1 MADELGTKGLS
12 STIKKLREEI
22 NKSSDTGIGK
32 DEFIKAQVKAETIE
46 TKLFEAEQA
55 GDDARAAAIREQLS
69 GVREALERGPM
80 NLATLNKRMEEL
92 DAINENLEKAAE
104 RQNNQNEIL
113 QQQLARDETT
123 RSLKDLSDDLKNQ
136 TERLDNTKDLEKS
149 LSNLQGFFGAAQNET
164 SLQLQEAFEQATADL
179 AAAEAA
185 GDDQARDLALQ
196 QLAAIQDGAESEEK
210 RREAQKALDEQNDA
224 LLQTANGV
232 ESLGSKFDDFA
243 STAAGGVG
251 FLATLAGLALLFLDP
266 QKFAELISSVIE
278 NITQVFQGI
287 YAVFTGDIE
296 GGLGLISEN
305 LGTFAALLGGLVL
318 FLGGPLLRG
327 LSMVLTVAR
336 VVRGF
341 VLLQWVPGMLAALS
355 GMATSFMA
363 MIAPFA
369 PIIAIA
375 AGVIAI
381 IGGLYYGF
389 QKLRESLGPGA
400 GIMDTLKVAAL
411 YLVDFLS
418 MLVNAITFIPRKI
431 IGLIGPTAAK
441 FLFGDDV
448 DTSAIDALAAGLQ
461 TNRGAEAAA
470 ALREQNAQREQ
481 QPTFDEALED
491 TSSFDAALND
501 TSRFDEALN
510 NVSGFNLDDLNSENF
525 DLALEGQSP
534 ANLTSVV
541 QNNSPS
547 TRRTTNT
554 TIIEQPNSPG
564 MGILSGLSFAR

>member
-12 STIKKLREEI
+12 NTIQRLREEI
-22 NKSSDTGIGK
+22 NKTSDTGIGK
-32 DEFIKAQVKAETIE
+32 DEFIKAQVKAESIE

-55 GDDARAAAIREQLS
+55 GDDARATAIREQLS

-123 RSLKDLSDDLKNQ
+123 RSLRDLSDDLKSQ

-149 LSNLQGFFGAAQNET
+149 LSNLQGFFGASQNET
-164 SLQLQEAFEQATADL
+164 SQQLQAAFEQATADL

-185 GDDQARDLALQ
+185 GDDQARELALQ
-196 QLAAIQDGAESEEK
+196 QLQAIQEGAESEEK

-232 ESLGSKFDDFA
+232 EGLGNKFDDFA

-251 FLATLAGLALLFLDP
+251 FLAALGGLALLFLDP
-266 QKFAELISSVIE
+266 EEFSALISEVIG
-278 NITQVFQGI
+278 NITEIFQGI

-318 FLGGPLLRG
+318 FLGGPLLKG
-327 LSMVLTVAR
+327 MSMVLKIAR

-341 VLLQWVPGMLAALS
+341 VLMQWVPGMIAAMS
-355 GMATSFMA
+355 GMATSMMA
-363 MIAPFA
+363 MVAPFA

-400 GIMDTLKVAAL
+400 GIIDTLKVAAL

-418 MLVNAITFIPRKI
+418 MLVNGITFVPRKI
-431 IGLIGPTAAK
+431 IGFLGARAAK
-441 FLFGDDV
+441 WLFGEDF
-448 DTSAIDALAAGLQ
+448 DTSALDSISQGLR
-461 TNRGAEAAA
+461 TDRGATAAEEMRLANEARAA
-470 ALREQNAQREQ
+470 EEPIAEPEM
-481 QPTFDEALED
+481 PTFDGALSQED
-491 TSSFDAALND
+491 MDLLSG
-501 TSRFDEALN
+501 
-510 NVSGFNLDDLNSENF
+510 SGFNLDDLNSENF
-525 DLALEGQSP
+525 DLALEGQSGGDSNI
-534 ANLTSVV
+534 NLLQ
-541 QNNSPS
+541 QNPVS
-547 TRRTTNT
+547 TKRTTNT
-554 TIIEQPNSPG
+554 TIIEQPTSPG

>member
-12 STIKKLREEI
+12 DTIKKLREEI
-22 NKSSDTGIGK
+22 NKSSDSGIGK

-123 RSLKDLSDDLKNQ
+123 RSLRDLSDDLKSQ

-149 LSNLQGFFGAAQNET
+149 LSNLQGFFGASQNET
-164 SLQLQEAFEQATADL
+164 SQQLQAAFEQATADL

-185 GDDQARDLALQ
+185 GDDQARELALQ
-196 QLAAIQDGAESEEK
+196 QLQAIQEGAESEEK

-232 ESLGSKFDDFA
+232 EGLGNKFDDFA

-251 FLATLAGLALLFLDP
+251 FLAALGGLALLFLDP
-266 QKFAELISSVIE
+266 EEFSALISEVIG
-278 NITQVFQGI
+278 NITEIFQGI

-318 FLGGPLLRG
+318 FLGGPLLKG
-327 LSMVLTVAR
+327 MSMVLKIAR

-341 VLLQWVPGMLAALS
+341 VLMQWVPGMIAAMS
-355 GMATSFMA
+355 GMATSMMA
-363 MIAPFA
+363 MVAPFA

-400 GIMDTLKVAAL
+400 GIIDTLKVAAL

-418 MLVNAITFIPRKI
+418 MLVNGITFVPRKI
-431 IGLIGPTAAK
+431 IGFLGARAAK
-441 FLFGDDV
+441 WLFGEDF
-448 DTSAIDALAAGLQ
+448 DTSALDSISQGLR
-461 TNRGAEAAA
+461 TDRGATAAEEMRLANEARAA
-470 ALREQNAQREQ
+470 EEPIAEPEM
-481 QPTFDEALED
+481 PTFDGALSQED
-491 TSSFDAALND
+491 MDLLSG
-501 TSRFDEALN
+501 
-510 NVSGFNLDDLNSENF
+510 SGFNLDDLNSENF
-525 DLALEGQSP
+525 DLALEGQSGGDSNI
-534 ANLTSVV
+534 NLLQ
-541 QNNSPS
+541 QNPVS
-547 TRRTTNT
+547 TKRTTNT
-554 TIIEQPNSPG
+554 TIIEQPTSPG

>member
-12 STIKKLREEI
+12 NTIQRLREEI
-22 NKSSDTGIGK
+22 NKTSDTGIGK
-32 DEFIKAQVKAETIE
+32 DEFIKAQVKAESIE

-123 RSLKDLSDDLKNQ
+123 RSLRDLSDDLKSQ

-149 LSNLQGFFGAAQNET
+149 LSNLQGFFGASQNET
-164 SLQLQEAFEQATADL
+164 SQQLQAAFEQATADL

-185 GDDQARDLALQ
+185 GDDQARELALQ
-196 QLAAIQDGAESEEK
+196 QLQAIQEGAESEEK

-232 ESLGSKFDDFA
+232 EGLGNKFDDFA

-251 FLATLAGLALLFLDP
+251 FLAALGGLALLFLDP
-266 QKFAELISSVIE
+266 EEFSALISEVIG
-278 NITQVFQGI
+278 NITEIFQGI

-318 FLGGPLLRG
+318 FLGGPLLKG
-327 LSMVLTVAR
+327 MSMVLKIAR

-341 VLLQWVPGMLAALS
+341 VLMQWVPGMIAAMS
-355 GMATSFMA
+355 GMATSMMA
-363 MIAPFA
+363 MVAPFA

-400 GIMDTLKVAAL
+400 GIIDTLKVAAL

-418 MLVNAITFIPRKI
+418 MLVNGITFVPRKI
-431 IGLIGPTAAK
+431 IGFLGARAAK
-441 FLFGDDV
+441 WLFGEDF
-448 DTSAIDALAAGLQ
+448 DTSALDSISQGLR
-461 TNRGAEAAA
+461 TDRGATAAEEMRLANEARAA
-470 ALREQNAQREQ
+470 EEPIAEPEM
-481 QPTFDEALED
+481 PTFDGALSQED
-491 TSSFDAALND
+491 MDLLSG
-501 TSRFDEALN
+501 
-510 NVSGFNLDDLNSENF
+510 SGFNLDDLNSENF
-525 DLALEGQSP
+525 DLALEGQSGGDSNI
-534 ANLTSVV
+534 NLLQ
-541 QNNSPS
+541 QNPVS
-547 TRRTTNT
+547 TKRTTNT
-554 TIIEQPNSPG
+554 TIIEQPTSPG

>member
-12 STIKKLREEI
+12 NTIKKLREEI
-22 NKSSDTGIGK
+22 NKTSDTGIGK
-32 DEFIKAQVKAETIE
+32 DEFIKAQVKAESIE

-55 GDDARAAAIREQLS
+55 GDDERAAAIREQLS
-69 GVREALERGPM
+69 GVREALEKGPM

-123 RSLKDLSDDLKNQ
+123 RSLRDLSDDLKSQ

-164 SLQLQEAFEQATADL
+164 SEKLQLAYEQATADL
-179 AAAEAA
+179 AAAQAA

-232 ESLGSKFDDFA
+232 EGLGNKFDDFA
-243 STAAGGVG
+243 SNAAGGVG

-266 QKFAELISSVIE
+266 QKFAELIGKVVK
-278 NITQVFQGI
+278 NIINVFSGI
-287 YAVFTGDIE
+287 YQVFTGDIE
-296 GGLGLISEN
+296 GGLGIIKDN

-318 FLGGPLLRG
+318 FLGGPLLKG
-327 LSMVLTVAR
+327 ISMLLKVAR

-341 VLLQWVPGMLAALS
+341 VLLQWVPGMIAALS

-363 MIAPFA
+363 MLAPFA
-369 PIIAIA
+369 PIIAA
-375 AGVIAI
+375 VAGIVLLVVGIKK
-381 IGGLYYGF
+381 GLEM
-389 QKLRESLGPGA
+389 LRDSLGFSSVFDVILLGVA
-400 GIMDTLKVAAL
+400 HLKDAFGHIANTVSGIVNFIMGIVEKFA
-411 YLVDFLS
+411 DFLGFE
-418 MLVNAITFIPRKI
+418 IDIPEI
-431 IGLIGPTAAK
+431 PELATDNAAK
-441 FLFGDDV
+441 KKVELQQK
-448 DTSAIDALAAGLQ
+448 ALDEKLEKE
-461 TNRGAEAAA
+461 T
-470 ALREQNAQREQ
+470 
-481 QPTFDEALED
+481 PTFDQALED
-491 TSSFDAALND
+491 DGTFNAALN
-501 TSRFDEALN
+501 T
-510 NVSGFNLDDLNSENF
+510 SGFNLDDLNSENF
-525 DLALEGQSP
+525 DLALEGQGT
-534 ANLTSVV
+534 TSVTSV
-541 QNNSPS
+541 TQNNSPS
-547 TRRTTNT
+547 SSRTQNT
-554 TIIEQPNSPG
+554 TIIETPTSPG